1 MTKKYNKKNNMK
13 QAMYEMFGV
22 GEEQTEAALYQ
33 EPASDEE
40 APVLEAT
47 EAEAVQTEAASEPE
61 MTFEQMIGEYAP
73 LKKSPASFLAPG
85 TVFEGI
91 LHSAGDV
98 EIAGEFNGD
107 VTSEGNVVLRSAVC
121 GNVSCVDLK
130 LESSILV
137 GDVDAKGSVA
147 VSEDSKVRGNI
158 AATEVEC
165 AGQINGD
172 LNVTG
177 DTALEKTALI
187 KGFIKTGTMSMEK
200 GAMIKGGIEMDPPA
214 GNNR

>member
-1 MTKKYNKKNNMK
+1 MK

-22 GEEQTEAALYQ
+22 GEEQAEAALYQ
-33 EPASDEE
+33 EPASDVEE
-40 APVLEAT
+40 PVVEAT
-47 EAEAVQTEAASEPE
+47 EAEAIQMEAAAEPE

-73 LKKSPASFLAPG
+73 VKKSPVSFLAPG
-85 TVFEGI
+85 TVFEGT
-91 LHSAGDV
+91 LRSAGDV

-121 GNVSCVDLK
+121 GNISCVDLK
-130 LESSILV
+130 IESSILV

-158 AATEVEC
+158 AATELGC

-187 KGFIKTGTMSMEK
+187 NGYIKTGTMSMEK
-200 GAMIKGGIEMDPPA
+200 GAMIKGGIEMDPPT

>member
-1 MTKKYNKKNNMK
+1 MK

-22 GEEQTEAALYQ
+22 GEEQAEAALYQ
-33 EPASDEE
+33 EPASDVEE
-40 APVLEAT
+40 PVVEAT
-47 EAEAVQTEAASEPE
+47 EAEAIQTEAAAEPE

-73 LKKSPASFLAPG
+73 VKKSPVSFLAPG
-85 TVFEGI
+85 TVFEGT
-91 LHSAGDV
+91 LRSAGDV

-121 GNVSCVDLK
+121 GNISCVDLK

-158 AATEVEC
+158 AATELGC

-187 KGFIKTGTMSMEK
+187 NGYIKTGTMSMEK
-200 GAMIKGGIEMDPPA
+200 GAMIKGGIEMEPPT

>member
-1 MTKKYNKKNNMK
+1 MK

-33 EPASDEE
+33 EPASDVEE
-40 APVLEAT
+40 PVVEAAET
-47 EAEAVQTEAASEPE
+47 EAIQTEPAIEPE

-73 LKKSPASFLAPG
+73 VKKSPVSFLAPG
-85 TVFEGI
+85 TVFEGT
-91 LHSAGDV
+91 LRSAGDV

-121 GNVSCVDLK
+121 GNIRCVDLN

-158 AATEVEC
+158 AATEIGC

-177 DTALEKTALI
+177 DTALEKTARI
-187 KGFIKTGTMSMEK
+187 NGFIKTGTMSMEK
-200 GAMIKGGIEMDPPA
+200 GAMIKGGIEMDPPT

>member
-1 MTKKYNKKNNMK
+1 MK

-22 GEEQTEAALYQ
+22 GEEQAEAALYQ
-33 EPASDEE
+33 EPASDVEE
-40 APVLEAT
+40 PVVEAT
-47 EAEAVQTEAASEPE
+47 EAEAIQTEAAVEPE

-73 LKKSPASFLAPG
+73 VKKSPVSFLAPG
-85 TVFEGI
+85 TVFEGT
-91 LHSAGDV
+91 LRSAGDV

-121 GNVSCVDLK
+121 GNISCVDLK

-158 AATEVEC
+158 AATEIGC

-187 KGFIKTGTMSMEK
+187 NGYIKTETMSMEK
-200 GAMIKGGIEMDPPA
+200 GAMIKGGIEMDPPT